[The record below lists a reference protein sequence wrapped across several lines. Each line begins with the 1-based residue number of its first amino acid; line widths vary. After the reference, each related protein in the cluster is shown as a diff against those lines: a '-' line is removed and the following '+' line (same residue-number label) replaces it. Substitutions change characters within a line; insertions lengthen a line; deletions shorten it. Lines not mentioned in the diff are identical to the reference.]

1 MQGIHKDGIRD
12 RAYDNKSPVGAMYVG
27 NNEFG
32 INQPGIGYEA
42 TQARALSASE
52 LPQLGGSNSQT
63 IKALSSDNMVDNAK

>member
-1 MQGIHKDGIRD
+1 MF
-12 RAYDNKSPVGAMYVG
+12 VG

-32 INQPGIGYEA
+32 MNQPGIGYEA

-52 LPQLGGSNSQT
+52 LPQLGGANSQT